1 MKFTVSST
9 ALNARLSEL
18 AKVISGKASILI
30 LDSFLFDLK
39 GNQLIVTASD
49 GENAIVADMEI
60 TDSAADGSFCVPA
73 APMLGYIK
81 EIPEQPIT
89 FEIDMASYNVKGTYQ
104 NGEFT
109 FVAQNAEEYPVL
121 QGVEGELTTITLP
134 ASLLVRNISRSL
146 FATAVDELRP
156 VMNGLLFDQT
166 PDGLMVVA
174 SDGHKL
180 VLNTNK
186 EYATETPSQFI
197 LPKKPATL
205 LKAML
210 PNDDEPVSIS
220 YNQRN
225 AEVKLPHATLTCR
238 LIDGRFPRY
247 SSVIP
252 KDNPNILTI
261 DRNTLLGALRRVLPF
276 ANESTALIRLR
287 VEMGKLTLSSD
298 NVEFAS
304 FGREELVCDYDGQPM
319 TIGFKGSSLAE
330 SLTNL
335 TCDEVSF
342 KLGDPSR
349 AGILE
354 PAHQEDNEQVLMLV
368 MPMLLND

>member
-1 MKFTVSST
+1 MP
-9 ALNARLSEL
+9 A
-18 AKVISGKASILI
+18 
-30 LDSFLFDLK
+30 
-39 GNQLIVTASD
+39 
-49 GENAIVADMEI
+49 GE
-60 TDSAADGSFCVPA
+60 
-73 APMLGYIK
+73 
-81 EIPEQPIT
+81 
-89 FEIDMASYNVKGTYQ
+89 
-104 NGEFT
+104 
-109 FVAQNAEEYPVL
+109 
-121 QGVEGELTTITLP
+121 
-134 ASLLVRNISRSL
+134 
-146 FATAVDELRP
+146 
-156 VMNGLLFDQT
+156 
-166 PDGLMVVA
+166 
-174 SDGHKL
+174 
-180 VLNTNK
+180 
-186 EYATETPSQFI
+186 
-197 LPKKPATL
+197 
-205 LKAML
+205 
-210 PNDDEPVSIS
+210 EPVTIN

-225 AEVKLPHATLTCR
+225 AEVKLRHATLTCR

-335 TCDEVSF
+335 SCDEVTF

-354 PAHQEDNEQVLMLV
+354 PAQQEENEKVLMLV

>member
-9 ALNARLSEL
+9 VLNSRLSEL

-30 LDSFLFDLK
+30 LDSFLFQLK
-39 GNQLIVTASD
+39 GKQLVVTASD
-49 GENAIVADMEI
+49 GENAVVADVEI
-60 TDSAADGSFCVPA
+60 ADCDTDGAFCVPA
-73 APMLGYIK
+73 SSMLGYIK

-89 FEIDMASYNVKGTYQ
+89 FEVDMNTYNVQGTYQ
-104 NGEFT
+104 NGVFT
-109 FVAQNAEEYPVL
+109 FVAQNAEEYPML
-121 QGVEGELTTITLP
+121 QGVEGELTSITLP
-134 ASLLVRNISRSL
+134 ADLLSRNISRSL

-166 PDGLMVVA
+166 AEGLMVVA

-180 VLNTNK
+180 VLNTNTA
-186 EYATETPSQFI
+186 YASETPSQFI

-205 LKAML
+205 LRAML
-210 PNDDEPVSIS
+210 PAGEEPVTIN

-225 AEVKLPHATLTCR
+225 AEVKLRHATLTCR

-335 TCDEVSF
+335 SCDEVTF

-354 PAHQEDNEQVLMLV
+354 PAQQEENEKVLMLV